1 MDNSKREKLIILGKS
16 GSGKDFLMRRLI
28 EKGLKGCLKMT
39 TRPQRKHEV
48 QMITYNFVNESSFL
62 DKLNQNDFLCYQTFN
77 VTPEGREPETWYYGV
92 TLEEFN
98 ESQVFIMTPGEF
110 NNLTTEMRKGCF
122 VVYLDIDRKVRESR
136 LLGRQDKNDSI
147 TRRLDADDIDF
158 ISYNDYDLKI
168 TDPEFSSDDV
178 YDLMD

>member
-1 MDNSKREKLIILGKS
+1 MNSKKEKCVIIGPS
-16 GSGKDFLMRRLI
+16 GSGKDHLMRKLVER
-28 EKGLKGCLKMT
+28 GLKGCLKWT
-39 TRPQRKHEV
+39 TRPQRKHE
-48 QMITYNFVNESSFL
+48 QQGITYNFVSDDQFTESINENKFL
-62 DKLNQNDFLCYQTFN
+62 AYQTFY

-110 NNLTTEMRKGCF
+110 INLTPEMRKVCF
-122 VVYLDIDRKVRESR
+122 VVYLDIERSIRESR

-147 TRRLDADDIDF
+147 TRRLDADDVDF
-158 ISYNDYDLKI
+158 GDFKDYDLKI
-168 TDPEFSSDDV
+168 TDPEFLADDV

>member
-1 MDNSKREKLIILGKS
+1 
-16 GSGKDFLMRRLI
+16 MRRLI

-77 VTPEGREPETWYYGV
+77 VTPDNKDPEIWYYGI
-92 TLEEFN
+92 TKEEFN
-98 ESQVFIMTPGEF
+98 QSQVFIMTPGEF
-110 NNLTTEMRKGCF
+110 SNIDEETRKGCF
-122 VVYLDIDRKVRESR
+122 VVYLDIDRDIRESR
-136 LLGRQDKNDSI
+136 LFRREDKNDSI
-147 TRRLDADDIDF
+147 IRRLDADEIDF
-158 ISYNDYDLKI
+158 KDFRDYDLKI
-168 TDPEFSSDDV
+168 TDPEFTADDV

>member
-77 VTPEGREPETWYYGV
+77 VTPDNKDPETWYYGI
-92 TLEEFN
+92 TKEEFN
-98 ESQVFIMTPGEF
+98 QSQVFIMTPGEF
-110 NNLTTEMRKGCF
+110 YNIDSETRKG
-122 VVYLDIDRKVRESR
+122 
-136 LLGRQDKNDSI
+136 
-147 TRRLDADDIDF
+147 
-158 ISYNDYDLKI
+158 
-168 TDPEFSSDDV
+168 
-178 YDLMD
+178 